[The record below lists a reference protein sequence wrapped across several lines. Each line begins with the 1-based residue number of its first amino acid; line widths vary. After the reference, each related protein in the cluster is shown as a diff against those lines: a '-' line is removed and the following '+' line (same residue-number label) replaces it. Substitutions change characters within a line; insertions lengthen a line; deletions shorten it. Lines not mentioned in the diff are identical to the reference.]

1 FGGASKSL
9 MQFLILANRTGRRP
23 VLPGVAERGITDRT
37 IYRSADRSNVEDLDQ
52 FLDLGSLTLDPG
64 LPARGFREH
73 IKEKGKILDA
83 VVFIVLNP
91 FQRPRFSHLNRKSV
105 VQECMGMWIRCR
117 RKPLH
122 CGEYFMWISD
132 MRGLDSWELAPGGKV
147 WCVHNNFLRWNQTL
161 GDWFDAFFQDAP
173 NVAIINWVGAVSPP
187 CRSSN
192 RVCSAQEDSQGEAG
206 SIEFYMQRLRLSNS
220 ISQLA
225 DRFLASHPELNA
237 SSAGTGYNS
246 VHLRAEMVL
255 NYRYLSPKCNDSG
268 VYTWFA
274 DLKRNISTW
283 NGTWFR
289 ARDLK
294 PGGSRT
300 LARYDPEI
308 YQRLVKLEL
317 DLWRDAPATFVEND
331 CRSLRGVKCFL
342 LDVALLSRGQQLV
355 LWGSSGGVDLLCRIE
370 RKRLGMPRKTTF
382 RSMLTPEGC

>member
-1 FGGASKSL
+1 
-9 MQFLILANRTGRRP
+9 
-23 VLPGVAERGITDRT
+23 
-37 IYRSADRSNVEDLDQ
+37 
-52 FLDLGSLTLDPG
+52 
-64 LPARGFREH
+64 
-73 IKEKGKILDA
+73 
-83 VVFIVLNP
+83 
-91 FQRPRFSHLNRKSV
+91 
-105 VQECMGMWIRCR
+105 
-117 RKPLH
+117 
-122 CGEYFMWISD
+122 
-132 MRGLDSWELAPGGKV
+132 
-147 WCVHNNFLRWNQTL
+147 
-161 GDWFDAFFQDAP
+161 
-173 NVAIINWVGAVSPP
+173 
-187 CRSSN
+187 
-192 RVCSAQEDSQGEAG
+192 
-206 SIEFYMQRLRLSNS
+206 
-220 ISQLA
+220 
-225 DRFLASHPELNA
+225 
-237 SSAGTGYNS
+237 
-246 VHLRAEMVL
+246 
-255 NYRYLSPKCNDSG
+255 G